1 MTVLWIWLRRGLG
14 LRVALL
20 LVAVL
25 AAATWTGGDGWQ
37 YEWLWGAR
45 SVVGALPVV
54 CALVAGGVAYDVV
67 SYWEPLAAEL
77 GPSSRR
83 WRRATLALAGSH
95 ALWALGGFALVLS
108 AASVRLAANGA
119 LGRPDP
125 WLPFEVAAA
134 LAAASS
140 AGLLA
145 GMRLRS
151 LVAPPLVAAL
161 VFILPALSLPFGL
174 DVLFTPTAL
183 SSTAIGVTRDPA
195 AAITTVAL
203 NLAFASAFCALAL
216 PGARPTARWAA
227 TAAGTA
233 AAVLALTAVAGS
245 ATAMPY
251 RSGAAGTLCLTSG
264 HVEVCGTRPAEPFLA
279 DLASGLDDAGRELSG
294 SGLDLPRSWTLFV
307 PGTQPP
313 PSQATAVAS
322 PAGLSERRRTSTLA
336 DVLSQPRPCPQLFTA
351 SEETTYLLDLQQ
363 EVRTWIGDALRRGRS
378 GPAPASVLSAYDQLT
393 RCRPTP

>member
-14 LRVALL
+14 LRVAPL
-20 LVAVL
+20 LVVVL
-25 AAATWTGGDGWQ
+25 AAVTWTGGDGWQ

-45 SVVGALPVV
+45 SVAGAMPVV
-54 CALVAGGVAYDVV
+54 SALVAGGVAYDVV
-67 SYWEPLAAEL
+67 RHWEPLAAEL

-83 WRRATLALAGSH
+83 WRKAALALVGSH

-108 AASVRLAANGA
+108 AAAVRLAANEA
-119 LGRPDP
+119 LGLPDP

-134 LAAASS
+134 LAAAAS

-151 LVAPPLVAAL
+151 LVAPPFVAAL
-161 VFILPALSLPFGL
+161 VFILPALSLPSGL
-174 DVLFTPTAL
+174 GVLFAPTAL
-183 SSTAIGVTRDPA
+183 VSSAIGVTRDPA

-203 NLAFASAFCALAL
+203 NLAFAAAFCALAL
-216 PGARPTARWAA
+216 PGPRPTARWAA

-233 AAVLALTAVAGS
+233 AAVLAVIAVPGS

-251 RSGAAGTLCLTSG
+251 RSGATATLCLTSG
-264 HVEVCGTRPAEPFLA
+264 QVEVCGTRAAEPFLA
-279 DLASGLDDAGRELSG
+279 DLASGLDDAGRTLSG

-313 PSQATAVAS
+313 PSQATATAS
-322 PAGLSERRRTSTLA
+322 PAGLSDDQRTGTLA
-336 DVLSQPRPCPQLFTA
+336 DVLSQPRLCPQLFTA
-351 SEETTYLLDLQQ
+351 NDETTRLLDLQQ
-363 EVRTWIGDALRRGRS
+363 EVRTWIEDALRRGRS

-393 RCRPTP
+393 RCRPAP